1 MLELGMSFSLE
12 QLVIDDVINGL
23 NYFPYNGI
31 DVNEK
36 TLAVDSIMEVGA
48 GGDFLGVMD
57 TLMNIDLG
65 SNPPLIN
72 REMFETWKRGGEKSL
87 TDVAHDRVVEIL
99 KNEPQRTPLSSWQR
113 AEMDWIIKESDKKVV

>member
-1 MLELGMSFSLE
+1 MSFSLE

-113 AEMDWIIKESDKKVV
+113 AEMDRIIKESDKKVV

>member
-1 MLELGMSFSLE
+1 MSFSLE

-23 NYFPYNGI
+23 NYYPYNGI
-31 DVNEK
+31 EVNEK

-65 SNPPLIN
+65 SNPPLFD
-72 REMFETWKRGGEKSL
+72 RDMFDTWKRGGEKSL
-87 TDVAHDRVVEIL
+87 TDVAHDRVVDIL

-113 AEMDWIIKESDKKVV
+113 EEMDRIIKESDKKVV

>member
-1 MLELGMSFSLE
+1 MSFSLE

-23 NYFPYNGI
+23 NYYPYNGI
-31 DVNEK
+31 EVNEK

-65 SNPPLIN
+65 SNPPLFN

-87 TDVAHDRVVEIL
+87 TDVAHDRVVDIL

-113 AEMDWIIKESDKKVV
+113 EEMDRIIKESDKKVV